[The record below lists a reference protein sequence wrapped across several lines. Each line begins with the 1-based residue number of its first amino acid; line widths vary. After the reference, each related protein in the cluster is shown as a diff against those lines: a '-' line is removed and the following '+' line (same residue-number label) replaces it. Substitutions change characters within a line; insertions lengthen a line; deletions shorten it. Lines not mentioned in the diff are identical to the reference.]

1 MSPYADN
8 NQDQGGGSSGHNINS
23 STENADISIVVNGV
37 AGDIGVGGRSSK
49 PIPIFSPS
57 TTTTTITPPSSS
69 SPVAATSS
77 AATVA
82 PSNINNN
89 NISLSSSS
97 SSAPSLNSSSSGINT
112 SNNAVNNNSTPSHNP
127 STSPPLSDI
136 ENYLNAYPTDFPE
149 LVVAACWW
157 AESLSKMNQSIPKD
171 NIKRFRKELI
181 TGLRDRVRG
190 HWYPDYPE
198 RGQGYRALICEET
211 TDRLLVDSAKKSDIA
226 GDFRS
231 FFKQNT
237 TMWIDPGNV
246 TYRHGKHY
254 EKTLYPLN
262 FISNNCNINNSSN
275 GISSSSSSLNNSSNG
290 GYSTVTAAAANNHLL
305 HSSYNNYMN
314 GGGSLNGS
322 NGMPI
327 NHTPPRSNTNN
338 GMGRVSSPSLSSA
351 APVFSPSS
359 SVYHS
364 NNNNN
369 HINVISSSSPSISP
383 PASPAKDL
391 NTNIQPNN
399 YNNNNVYFHTNQ
411 NSSKI
416 KLQYN

>member
-8 NQDQGGGSSGHNINS
+8 NQDQGGGASGHNINS
-23 STENADISIVVNGV
+23 STENAAAEISLVVNGN
-37 AGDIGVGGRSSK
+37 GDIGGRTNNK
-49 PIPIFSPS
+49 PIPII
-57 TTTTTITPPSSS
+57 TTT
-69 SPVAATSS
+69 SPAPAAASS

-97 SSAPSLNSSSSGINT
+97 SSAPSLNSSSSGITTTNSVN
-112 SNNAVNNNSTPSHNP
+112 SNNNNS

-136 ENYLNAYPTDFPE
+136 ETYLNAYPSDLPE
-149 LVVAACWW
+149 LIVAACWW
-157 AESLSKMNQSIPKD
+157 AESLSKMNQTIPKD

-181 TGLRDRVRG
+181 AGLRDRVRG

-211 TDRLLVDSAKKSDIA
+211 TDRLLMDSAKKSDIP

-262 FISNNCNINNSSN
+262 FMSNSNNSCNINSST
-275 GISSSSSSLNNSSNG
+275 SSSLNNSTNG
-290 GYSTVTAAAANNHLL
+290 GNGFSANSSQNSTVSANHLL

-314 GGGSLNGS
+314 GSLNGS
-322 NGMPI
+322 NGMPPQM
-327 NHTPPRSNTNN
+327 NHTPPRPNGM

-364 NNNNN
+364 NINNN
-369 HINVISSSSPSISP
+369 ISP
-383 PASPAKDL
+383 PASPAKDNI
-391 NTNIQPNN
+391 NTNYNN
-399 YNNNNVYFHTNQ
+399 NNNNNVYFHG

-416 KLQYN
+416 KLFSQYN